1 MPDTELNST
10 AAALLGLL
18 HERAMTGGELVAAA
32 DARFGPFWSMT
43 RSQVYREL
51 PKLAAAGY
59 VRLGKPG
66 PRAAQPYSI
75 TSAGKRAFARWLG
88 ERPGTDHPRNP
99 LLLRA
104 SFGAQQ
110 SAGQR
115 AALLQEGRSQHEQR
129 LGALREQLKDKGLDP
144 YVRATLDFSVS
155 YERALLKW
163 IDAAE
168 KA

>member
-1 MPDTELNST
+1 MPDTTLNST

-75 TSAGKRAFARWLG
+75 TSAGR
-88 ERPGTDHPRNP
+88 
-99 LLLRA
+99 LRA

-144 YVRATLDFSVS
+144 YIRATLDFSVS